1 MSLLSHDA
9 SINTQTA
16 QSVEWWLVGTA
27 GGVSNHATV
36 ISSETLRVG
45 RRKDMD
51 VCLDSLLVSGYHAKL
66 FRVKDCLFAMDAG
79 STNGSFL
86 NGTQFAE
93 AIELNNGDC
102 LEFGD
107 ASFRVVR
114 RGTNPCGPQSGAFN
128 AMLKTS
134 SLTNALDSIGRKN
147 LAVLLSE
154 GSLAPCY
161 QAIYQLRT
169 GELFGY
175 EFLARSNYPGIET
188 ARQLFNQSAKARQDV
203 QFSVFCRQQA
213 YAHCHLNRSD
223 VPVFVNTHP
232 TESLLDLVLPQMQDL
247 REAYPD
253 QGMVLE
259 IHKAAH
265 TEHALIRKLRLELS
279 MINVRLAFDD
289 FGAGQTRIREM
300 VCASADFIKFD
311 PSFFCDLQQISK
323 AQRSFFASI
332 LASIQSE
339 GTIMVAQGIETPE
352 MAEICHDIGFDL
364 VQGFYYSHPTVI
376 Q

>member
-1 MSLLSHDA
+1 
-9 SINTQTA
+9 
-16 QSVEWWLVGTA
+16 
-27 GGVSNHATV
+27 
-36 ISSETLRVG
+36 
-45 RRKDMD
+45 
-51 VCLDSLLVSGYHAKL
+51 
-66 FRVKDCLFAMDAG
+66 
-79 STNGSFL
+79 
-86 NGTQFAE
+86 
-93 AIELNNGDC
+93 
-102 LEFGD
+102 
-107 ASFRVVR
+107 
-114 RGTNPCGPQSGAFN
+114 
-128 AMLKTS
+128 
-134 SLTNALDSIGRKN
+134 
-147 LAVLLSE
+147 
-154 GSLAPCY
+154 
-161 QAIYQLRT
+161 
-169 GELFGY
+169 
-175 EFLARSNYPGIET
+175 
-188 ARQLFNQSAKARQDV
+188 V

-232 TESLLDLVLPQMQDL
+232 TESLLDVVLPQMQDL

-311 PSFFCDLQQISK
+311 PSFICDLQQISK

-339 GTIMVAQGIETPE
+339 GTIMVAEGIETPE

>member
-16 QSVEWWLVGTA
+16 QSLEWWLVGTA

-86 NGTQFAE
+86 NRTQFAE

-154 GSLAPCY
+154 GSLAPV
-161 QAIYQLRT
+161 LS
-169 GELFGY
+169 GDL
-175 EFLARSNYPGIET
+175 
-188 ARQLFNQSAKARQDV
+188 SAE
-203 QFSVFCRQQA
+203 
-213 YAHCHLNRSD
+213 N
-223 VPVFVNTHP
+223 
-232 TESLLDLVLPQMQDL
+232 
-247 REAYPD
+247 
-253 QGMVLE
+253 G
-259 IHKAAH
+259 
-265 TEHALIRKLRLELS
+265 
-279 MINVRLAFDD
+279 
-289 FGAGQTRIREM
+289 
-300 VCASADFIKFD
+300 
-311 PSFFCDLQQISK
+311 
-323 AQRSFFASI
+323 
-332 LASIQSE
+332 
-339 GTIMVAQGIETPE
+339 
-352 MAEICHDIGFDL
+352 
-364 VQGFYYSHPTVI
+364 
-376 Q
+376 